1 MYKVTEIVKQAD
13 VEGKFG
19 PQIRTA
25 FKVEGDDRILSV
37 FSKYPLKIGQEID
50 GTVTTTE
57 KDGRTY
63 HNFAFARHTSAAS
76 GGGSPEQFQ
85 TVMREIVAIR
95 TLLIK
100 IEAHTN
106 PDKRLSDG
114 SEPPNF
120 DVDFSQ
126 DVPF

>member
-25 FKVEGDDRILSV
+25 FKVEGDDKILSV

-50 GTVTTTE
+50 GTITTQE

-63 HNFAFARHTSAAS
+63 YNFQFAKHTHSI
-76 GGGSPEQFQ
+76 GGSPEQFQ

-106 PDKRLSDG
+106 PDKQLSDG
-114 SEPPNF
+114 SQPPNF